1 MRKYILQSAILL
13 LFSLVGC
20 KEFKLST
27 DDLKWQP
34 YEVDDILV
42 FESNIG
48 EVDSIKI
55 TSIDSYLNP
64 KDPLAV
70 FPDEY
75 ETLFVNGKLLN
86 PNKEDKQWDHVNF
99 LNLTSSEET
108 WITFNIK
115 KISDSLRYA
124 EAKYSVDQLN
134 RFYNNKKVINNCIND
149 IIELKPNYTGGLD
162 YEFDLKTYLWS
173 KKYGYVRYSFKK
185 GYYRELKKFIR
196 NGRNILPKC
205 SND

>member
-13 LFSLVGC
+13 LISLVGC

-42 FESNIG
+42 FESNTG

-55 TSIDSYLNP
+55 KSIDSYLNP

-70 FPDEY
+70 FPNEH
-75 ETLFVNGKLLN
+75 EVLFVNGKLLN
-86 PNKEDKQWDHVNF
+86 LNKDYKNWNHVNL
-99 LNLTSSEET
+99 LNLTSSKET
-108 WITFNIK
+108 WMTFNLNK
-115 KISDSLRYA
+115 MSDSLQYA

-134 RFYNNKKVINNCIND
+134 EFYGNKKLINDCIKD

-162 YEFDLKTYLWS
+162 YEYDLKTYWWS
-173 KKYGYVRYSFKK
+173 KKYGYIRYSFKN

-196 NGRNILPKC
+196 NGKNILPKC